1 MKILH
6 EGVKTKS
13 NLRKL
18 ASMQKQTAAII
29 ITNEALNIN
38 EKKNNLSLNVKKLN
52 IYQLLIF
59 SFRIDQGT
67 IPIIFRRGFK
77 KATHTYSTRFRESNF
92 CEKSFKLTH

>member
-1 MKILH
+1 
-6 EGVKTKS
+6 
-13 NLRKL
+13 
-18 ASMQKQTAAII
+18 MQKQTAAII

-38 EKKNNLSLNVKKLN
+38 EKKKNLSLNVKKLN

-59 SFRIDQGT
+59 SFRTNQGT

-77 KATHTYSTRFRESNF
+77 RATHTYSIRFRESNF